1 MVCFEAFTA
10 ICSIIGMNIQDCHN
24 ILHSQLAWI
33 NLYVDKGTN
42 IYKQVQLK
50 QTQSCPCLHDEWVT
64 PQYTTLN
71 ITDLGLSCPGAQF

>member
-10 ICSIIGMNIQDCHN
+10 ICSIGMNIQDCHN

-42 IYKQVQLK
+42 IYKQFQLK
-50 QTQSCPCLHDEWVT
+50 QTQSYPCLHEEWVT

-71 ITDLGLSCPGAQF
+71 MADLGLSCLGAQF